1 MTKIDKMR
9 QLCQEYTN
17 LTESDVKELART
29 AEYLEQSSLYGNSDV
44 FIDVFN
50 ETTREALVVYHKL
63 PEKQSSLYQSEVV
76 GQDALLKNEPGVMRT
91 LETSLNTIGLLALSQ
106 ENRPIQ
112 QNIYPIRNAQRTIGV
127 IIVETD
133 IEHAVEP
140 SQTMADIKSYSQIS
154 TALEALHH
162 LDDSVVDQLPEAIL
176 VYNQNGQLLLTNQ
189 VAVKLYK
196 RLGYR
201 NRLVGMHYDNLT
213 LDYTTFEYT
222 LYQFSHQSTH
232 QPIDLETTYLDYF
245 FMIKKIW
252 IEDEHKLV
260 VIIQDNTEVKSKEAE
275 IISKSV
281 AIREIHHR
289 VKNNLQSVV
298 SLLRI
303 QERRTQSEEAKK
315 VLRESVS
322 RIMAIAATHELLSK
336 QVEDQV
342 SLSQTLEA
350 VIYNFRHIFRN
361 SRSIELSLEVDPTIM
376 IQSEQMV
383 TVSLIVNELV
393 QNVFDHAFKAEQKGS
408 VLIRG
413 YEKQR
418 LIYISVE
425 DNGNGYDL
433 KATNTDSLGLMIVS
447 SYVKDKLKGKI
458 KIESN
463 EQGTKTC
470 FYFEKNIIDAVRR

>member
-1 MTKIDKMR
+1 
-9 QLCQEYTN
+9 
-17 LTESDVKELART
+17 
-29 AEYLEQSSLYGNSDV
+29 
-44 FIDVFN
+44 
-50 ETTREALVVYHKL
+50 
-63 PEKQSSLYQSEVV
+63 
-76 GQDALLKNEPGVMRT
+76 
-91 LETSLNTIGLLALSQ
+91 
-106 ENRPIQ
+106 
-112 QNIYPIRNAQRTIGV
+112 
-127 IIVETD
+127 
-133 IEHAVEP
+133 
-140 SQTMADIKSYSQIS
+140 
-154 TALEALHH
+154 
-162 LDDSVVDQLPEAIL
+162 
-176 VYNQNGQLLLTNQ
+176 
-189 VAVKLYK
+189 
-196 RLGYR
+196 
-201 NRLVGMHYDNLT
+201 
-213 LDYTTFEYT
+213 
-222 LYQFSHQSTH
+222 
-232 QPIDLETTYLDYF
+232 
-245 FMIKKIW
+245 
-252 IEDEHKLV
+252 
-260 VIIQDNTEVKSKEAE
+260 
-275 IISKSV
+275 
-281 AIREIHHR
+281 
-289 VKNNLQSVV
+289 
-298 SLLRI
+298 
-303 QERRTQSEEAKK
+303 
-315 VLRESVS
+315 
-322 RIMAIAATHELLSK
+322 MAIAATHELLSK